1 MVHDASSVGYPVP
14 VAGSLWSTTC
24 GVNLEHQ
31 HDSCLAV
38 HDIVKGHFGALAF
51 WEVVGWCGN
60 FVCTVGEVGWD
71 GKLPLA
77 GWVVVMFSL
86 HPIRTTLPR
95 QSRHVTLLSP
105 NSVPPRAHV
114 AHRSRTLEPSLG
126 QLARS
131 THDNARRQLSRH
143 SYRHSKA
150 EAKAL

>member
-1 MVHDASSVGYPVP
+1 MIFEKPKHHLRLNACGWSNGSRLGYPVP

-95 QSRHVTLLSP
+95 QSRHVTPLSP
-105 NSVPPRAHV
+105 NSVPPEHMW
-114 AHRSRTLEPSLG
+114 RTGPE
-126 QLARS
+126 
-131 THDNARRQLSRH
+131 H
-143 SYRHSKA
+143 
-150 EAKAL
+150 